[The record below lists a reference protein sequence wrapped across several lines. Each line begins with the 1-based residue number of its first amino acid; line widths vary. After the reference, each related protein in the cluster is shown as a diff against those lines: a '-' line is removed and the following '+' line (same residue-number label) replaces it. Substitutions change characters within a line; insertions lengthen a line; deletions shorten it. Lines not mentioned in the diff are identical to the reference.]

1 MHALFALIAA
11 LGAHVAAHAA
21 AAGHTASHAASA
33 SHAAAGS
40 PLTYWQAAVL
50 GLLQGVTE
58 LFPVSSIGHTVIFPA
73 LFGWHNVVAAESAN
87 ESFWL
92 AFIVGLHVGT
102 AFALLIYYRRDWVKI
117 VGALFR
123 SIGDRKIATP
133 DARLAWL
140 LVVATIPAGL
150 TGLLLEHALRV
161 LFTKPLPASIFLIA
175 NGAMLGFGEWYRRK
189 HEAAPAPSPALVAA
203 AGAAGTTSAGAGAGD
218 EVPSA
223 RPTRARRSL
232 DTFEYK
238 EAGVIGVAQTL
249 ALIAGIS
256 RSGITMVV
264 GLVRGLSY
272 SDAARFSFLL
282 ATPIIFLAGIYK
294 VPDLLG
300 SNGNGV
306 RGQALVGAVVA
317 MVAAYISVAFLVR
330 YFRSKNLLPFAI
342 YCCVAG
348 ALLTIRFA

>member
-11 LGAHVAAHAA
+11 LGAHVA
-21 AAGHTASHAASA
+21 SHAASA
-33 SHAAAGS
+33 SHAATGS

-117 VGALFR
+117 VGALVH
-123 SIGDRKIATP
+123 SIRERKIATP
-133 DARLAWL
+133 SARLAWL
-140 LVVATIPAGL
+140 LIVATIPAGL
-150 TGLLLEHALRV
+150 TGLVLEHALRV
-161 LFTKPLPASIFLIA
+161 LFTKPLPASIFLTA

-189 HEAAPAPSPALVAA
+189 HEAAPAPEPALVTP
-203 AGAAGTTSAGAGAGD
+203 AGVTGTGSGPGTGAGD
-218 EVPSA
+218 EVPLA

-272 SDAARFSFLL
+272 SEAARFSFLL

-300 SNGNGV
+300 PNGNGV
-306 RGQALVGAVVA
+306 RGQALVGAGVA
-317 MVAAYISVAFLVR
+317 AVAAYISVAFLVR
-330 YFRSKNLLPFAI
+330 YFRTKNLLPFAI